1 MARERRIIT
10 SDRAADLHTITITIQ
25 DLPNGDVQCNC
36 DPSMTDIAMR
46 AQRGYTPTMAE
57 AYAMRML
64 RVAVELNREISHNKG
79 RPIIFGAPP
88 KDIRS

>member
-1 MARERRIIT
+1 MGRRPEAPSKEMRQVI
-10 SDRAADLHTITITIQ
+10 ITIT
-25 DLPNGDVQCNC
+25 DLPNGDVNC
-36 DPSMTDIAMR
+36 IADPSMTEVAER
-46 AQRGYTPTMAE
+46 AKRGYTPTMAE

-79 RPIIFGAPP
+79 RPIPFGAPP

>member
-1 MARERRIIT
+1 MTRNPPTTVVIT
-10 SDRAADLHTITITIQ
+10 LV
-25 DLPNGDVQCNC
+25 DLPNGDVQCTAN
-36 DPSMTDIAMR
+36 PAMSEIAER
-46 AQRGYTPTMAE
+46 AKRGYVPTNAQ

-88 KDIRS
+88 RRIRE